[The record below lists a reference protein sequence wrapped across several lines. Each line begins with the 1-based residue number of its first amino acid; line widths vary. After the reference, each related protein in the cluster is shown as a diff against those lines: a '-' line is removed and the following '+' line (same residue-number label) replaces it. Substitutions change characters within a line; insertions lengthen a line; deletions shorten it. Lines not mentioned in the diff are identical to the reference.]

1 MGSTRLPGKVLHQFC
16 GAPLLQFQIELI
28 SAYNLEHNIVVATTS
43 NDDDREIN
51 SRFMKKI
58 NTKCFVGSQNDVFD
72 RFCNVAEHYKFDQII
87 RLTAN
92 INLIQSPIN

>member
-1 MGSTRLPGKVLHQFC
+1 MGSSRFPGKVLRQFC

-28 SAYNLEHNIVVATTS
+28 STYNIEHNIVVATTS
-43 NDDDREIN
+43 NDYDREIVDLC
-51 SRFMKKI
+51 KQI
-58 NTKCFVGSQNDVFD
+58 NTKCFMGSEHDVFD